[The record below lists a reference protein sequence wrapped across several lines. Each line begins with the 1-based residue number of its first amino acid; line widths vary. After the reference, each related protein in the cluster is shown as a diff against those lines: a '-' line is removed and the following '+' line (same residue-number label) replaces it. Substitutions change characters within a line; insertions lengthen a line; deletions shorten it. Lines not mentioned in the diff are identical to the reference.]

1 MHFAYPFPWWLA
13 VLFGASIAA
22 AVVFAYRRPLAPL
35 TRVQRGVLAGL
46 RALTLALLVAF
57 LFRPIALLPPAASR
71 GAIVPILVDTSRSMR
86 IADADGVS
94 RTAAASTLL
103 KTRLMPPLTTLFS
116 PAIYAFGDGL
126 SPVAADRITAD
137 ARRTDLTGALASIRE
152 RYRGQRVAGIVVLSD
167 GADTDESAHGTGL
180 PARAR
185 SGDGPPVFAIGLGSV
200 DGPRDREVVG
210 ITAGDPRIDQSSIDL
225 HVTVRST
232 GFGRTPFPLQVL
244 ANGQSIESR
253 RLVPSADGSPI
264 DAVFTVS
271 PNPAA
276 PTVYTAQIAAEE
288 GESVAENNQRSVLV
302 SPSGRKRR
310 LLVVEGAPGFEHSFM
325 TRAWS
330 ADPGLEV
337 DTVTRKGRNVDG
349 QDTFFVQAGPG
360 RASWLTAGFP
370 SARDKLFFY
379 DAIVIANVE
388 SDFFTRAQMQAAADF
403 VSERGGGLLVLGGRS
418 FTQRGLSGTPL
429 EEVLPVEL
437 NDRRGGVLRT
447 AMAPEVRGAG
457 APGLNDVRGAG
468 APGLN
473 LDVQPHNKVTL
484 TSEGERHPVM
494 RIGATADE
502 TRKLWTAMPAL
513 AASAPLGGPRPGATV
528 LALIAVPGGGL
539 HPVVAVQR
547 YGHGRSMVFA
557 GEASWRWKMMVA
569 STDRAYEFF
578 WRQAARWLTS
588 AAPDPVVVGVPDAP
602 EPGDSIPIDVEAR
615 DGSYTPAPD
624 AAVEATITPPG
635 GGTPQPLKLRHAE
648 PAGAR
653 FAAAVNVD
661 RSGLYRIQVEA
672 KRGSQALGTADRWM
686 YVGGAD
692 REFAD
697 PRLNEALLRRVA
709 RESGG
714 RYARPADA
722 ARVIDWLKDTIPQ
735 NAAPERRDLWH
746 EPWAF
751 ALVAMLICAEWILRR
766 AWGLR

>member
-1 MHFAYPFPWWLA
+1 
-13 VLFGASIAA
+13 
-22 AVVFAYRRPLAPL
+22 
-35 TRVQRGVLAGL
+35 
-46 RALTLALLVAF
+46 
-57 LFRPIALLPPAASR
+57 
-71 GAIVPILVDTSRSMR
+71 MR
-86 IADADGVS
+86 IADADGAS
-94 RTAAASTLL
+94 RIAAASALL
-103 KTRLMPPLTTLFS
+103 KTRLMPALSSSFT
-116 PAIYAFGDGL
+116 PALYAFGDRL
-126 SPVAADRITAD
+126 SPVAADRIAAD
-137 ARRTDLTGALASIRE
+137 ARRTDLAGALTAVRE

-167 GADTDESAHGTGL
+167 GADTDENAHGTG
-180 PARAR
+180 ASSVRAR
-185 SGDGPPVFAIGLGSV
+185 SADVGPPVFAIGLGSV

-210 ITAGDPRIDQSSIDL
+210 VTAGDPRIDQSSIDL
-225 HVTVRST
+225 HVTARST
-232 GFGRTPFPLQVL
+232 GFGRTPFQLQVL

-271 PNPAA
+271 PSPTA
-276 PTVYTAQIAAEE
+276 PTVYTAQIAADE
-288 GESVAENNQRSVLV
+288 GELVTENNQRSVLV
-302 SPSGRKRR
+302 GPSGRKRR
-310 LLVVEGAPGFEHSFM
+310 LLVIEGAPGFEHSFM

-330 ADPGLEV
+330 ADPGLEI
-337 DTVTRKGRNVDG
+337 DTVTRKGKNVDG
-349 QDTFFVQAGPG
+349 QDTFFVQAGAG
-360 RASWLTAGFP
+360 RAAWLTGGFP
-370 SARDKLFFY
+370 TARDKLFFY

-388 SDFFTRAQMQAAADF
+388 GDFFTRAQLQLAADF

-447 AMAPEVRGAG
+447 AVASGIS
-457 APGLNDVRGAG
+457 PG
-468 APGLN
+468 PSI
-473 LDVQPHNKVTL
+473 DVQPHNRVTL
-484 TSEGERHPVM
+484 TSDGERHPVM
-494 RIGATADE
+494 RIGATTEE
-502 TRKLWTAMPAL
+502 TRRLWTAMPAL

-578 WRQAARWLTS
+578 WRQAARWLT
-588 AAPDPVVVGVPDAP
+588 AASPDPVVVEVPDAP
-602 EPGDSIPIDVEAR
+602 EPGDSIPIEVEAR
-615 DGSYTPAPD
+615 DGSYAPVSD
-624 AAVEATITPPG
+624 AAVEATITSG
-635 GGTPQPLKLRHAE
+635 GGTPQILKLRHAD
-648 PAGAR
+648 PAGGR
-653 FAAAVNVD
+653 FAAAVNIDRPGLWRVQVD
-661 RSGLYRIQVEA
+661 AR
-672 KRGSQALGTADRWM
+672 RGSQSLGASDRWM

-697 PRLNEALLRRVA
+697 PKLNEALLRRVA

-722 ARVIDWLKDTIPQ
+722 SHVIDWLKETIPQ

-751 ALVAMLICAEWILRR
+751 ALVAMLMCAEWILRR